1 MNMVQSIV
9 KKLFALKDWFIKKS
23 LVMKLVVIVLVLGI
37 GWFIYPKIVYKKSS
51 KPQYQTAQ
59 VEKGTLIVSVSASGQ
74 VSSANSASVSTQT
87 SGVVSKIFVENGQAV
102 KSGDQIAQIDLDMDG
117 KQRSAQ
123 ALASYQSA
131 KNSLDSAKANL
142 YSLQSTMLGGWQTYM
157 DIAQGGTYQNADG
170 SPKTD
175 ERQLT
180 QFMIPNDDWLASEA
194 KYKIQQNV
202 ITQTQTSVNSTWASY
217 QQASPIIYA
226 PISGTISGLSL
237 QIGSVL
243 TAQTGSSGNST
254 SQRIANIK
262 TDATPT
268 VAVNLTQIDAPKV
281 KPDMK
286 ATLTLDALPGK
297 TYTGKV
303 VSIDTTG
310 TVSSGVTSYPAV
322 IKLDT
327 GTDDIFPNMSAQA
340 NIIAQTKDNV
350 VMIPSSAIQSQN
362 GQTVVRIMKNGKVIE
377 VSVEV
382 GLTNGTQTEIASG
395 ISEGDVIVTSVQ
407 QSTTNGG
414 QRTNQTQS
422 PFGAFGGGGGG
433 GFRGAGGR

>member
-1 MNMVQSIV
+1 MVQSII
-9 KKLFALKDWFIKKS
+9 KKLLDLKDRFVKKS
-23 LVMKLVVIVLVLGI
+23 LVMKLVVIVLVLSV
-37 GWFIYPKIVYKKSS
+37 GWFIYPKMFNKKST

-59 VEKGTLIVSVSASGQ
+59 AERGTLIVSVSASGQ
-74 VSSANSASVSTQT
+74 VSSANSASVTTQT
-87 SGVVSKIFVENGQAV
+87 SGVVSKIFIENGQEV
-102 KSGDQIAQIDLDMDG
+102 KSGDQIAEIDLDMDG

-131 KNSLDSAKANL
+131 KNTLDNAKANL
-142 YSLQSTMLGGWQTYM
+142 YSLQSTMLSDWKTYM

-175 ERQLT
+175 QRQLT

-202 ITQTQTSVNSTWASY
+202 IAQTQTSVSSTWASY

-268 VAVNLTQIDAPKV
+268 VTVNLTQIDAPKV

-310 TVSSGVTSYPAV
+310 IVSSGVTSYPAV

-362 GQTVVRIMKNGKVIE
+362 GQTLVRTMKNGKVSE
-377 VSVEV
+377 VSVEI
-382 GLTNGTQTEIASG
+382 GLTNGIQTEIVSG
-395 ISEGDVIVTSVQ
+395 ISEGDIVVTSVQ
-407 QSTTNGG
+407 QSTSTGG

-433 GFRGAGGR
+433 GFRGVGGH